1 MRYWTLTNAA
11 MAGAALMLAHQVSG
25 KAVRDSLFLTVYAA
39 TDLPRMVIGA
49 AAFSLILVSIWARL
63 MSWIGPRAL
72 VPAGFL
78 LSAAGHI
85 AEWRFVSESA
95 PVVAPITYLHIA
107 GFGAVL
113 LSGFWSVANE
123 TFDPRTAKLTFGR
136 IAGAGTAGG
145 ITGGLMAER
154 VAALFPPSE
163 MLLLLAV
170 FHVSCAA
177 VLFWFPRPEST
188 ARSAPQPEPAP
199 PREVFRRSPYLFS
212 LAGLVLIG
220 TAGAAIADYA
230 FKAGAAETFGKGAP
244 LLRFFAIFY
253 TSTQILTFAVQ
264 TLATRPALER
274 FGISRTIG
282 ALPVGLGTASAITL
296 FFPVFPMFAA
306 TRAIE
311 FVLRG
316 SLFRSGYEIVYT
328 PIPPADKRAAKT
340 IIDVACDRLGD
351 AIGAGAVQ
359 LLLWA
364 GPSFLLS
371 RVIGLAVV
379 LALAGAWIAARL
391 DRIYAGMIER
401 RLLSE
406 AAAAE
411 LSGFEESMVV
421 SGVLESITL
430 RAAARHGETKPA
442 PAAPP
447 SPPPADR
454 VLSVI
459 ADLRSGDADTVR
471 RALRTLPQ
479 VDLIVAP
486 HVVRLLAWD
495 AVAADARLCL
505 EPHAAAIT
513 GLLTD
518 FLVDQDQDFAVR
530 RRIPRILARAG
541 GRRAVDGLL
550 EGLEDSRF
558 EVRYQCSR
566 ALDYI
571 KQKNPDTVIPESRI
585 RAAVE
590 RELAVGRPIWEG
602 RRLLDPDDSQDELP
616 VADDAV
622 ASHARESWRH
632 LFYLLATIH
641 PREPLRTA
649 FRALLSGDSSLYG
662 LAVEYLD
669 STLPPGMRQKIESFA
684 VRE

>member
-1 MRYWTLTNAA
+1 

-25 KAVRDSLFLTVYAA
+25 KAVRDSLFLSVYPA

-49 AAFSLILVSIWARL
+49 AAFSLLLVPLWARL
-63 MSWIGPRAL
+63 MSWAGPRTL

-78 LSAAGHI
+78 LSAAGHV
-85 AEWRFVSESA
+85 AEWRFVADSA
-95 PVVAPITYLHIA
+95 PLVAPITYLHIA

-123 TFDPRTAKLTFGR
+123 AFNPRTAKLTFGR

-163 MLLLLAV
+163 MLLLLAA
-170 FHVSCAA
+170 FHFLCAA
-177 VLFWFPRPEST
+177 VLFWFPPPEGA
-188 ARSAPQPEPAP
+188 ARSAPQPEAAP

-253 TSTQILTFAVQ
+253 TSTQVLTFAVQ
-264 TLATRPALER
+264 TLATRPMLER
-274 FGISRTIG
+274 LGISKTIG
-282 ALPVGLGTASAITL
+282 ALPVGLGAASAVTL
-296 FFPVFPMFAA
+296 LFPVFPMFAA

-311 FVLRG
+311 FILRG

-359 LLLWA
+359 ALLWA

-371 RVIGLAVV
+371 RVIGLAVA
-379 LALAGAWIAARL
+379 LAVAGAWVAARM

-406 AAAAE
+406 AAAAD
-411 LSGFEESMVV
+411 LSGFEESMAV

-430 RAAARHGETKPA
+430 RAARKGEGVTA

-447 SPPPADR
+447 APPPADR
-454 VLSVI
+454 AISVI
-459 ADLRSGDADTVR
+459 SDLRSGDAETVR
-471 RALRTLPQ
+471 CTLRALDR
-479 VDLIVAP
+479 VDLIIAP

-505 EPHAAAIT
+505 EPRAAALT

-541 GRRAVDGLL
+541 GHRAVDGLL

-571 KQKNPDTVIPESRI
+571 KQKNPDTLIPESRI
-585 RAAVE
+585 HAAVQ
-590 RELAVGRPIWEG
+590 RELAVGRFIWEG

-616 VADDAV
+616 AADEPV
-622 ASHARESWRH
+622 ASRARESWRH
-632 LFYLLATIH
+632 LFSLLATIY

-649 FRALLSGDSSLYG
+649 FRALHSGDPALYG

-669 STLPPGMRQKIESFA
+669 STLPPGMRQKIESF
-684 VRE
+684 VSPG